1 MPLNMV
7 LNNLIR
13 RVAYTAL
20 KEGVESGQESNEK
33 LEEDL
38 IARYRDRLR
47 LTELFLITSLSFCVV
62 F

>member
-1 MPLNMV
+1 MSIMV
-7 LNNLIR
+7 RYFDDR

-38 IARYRDRLR
+38 ILRYGAGL
-47 LTELFLITSLSFCVV
+47 
-62 F
+62 

>member
-1 MPLNMV
+1 MIHYFND
-7 LNNLIR
+7 R

-38 IARYRDRLR
+38 VSRYGVL
-47 LTELFLITSLSFCVV
+47 
-62 F
+62 